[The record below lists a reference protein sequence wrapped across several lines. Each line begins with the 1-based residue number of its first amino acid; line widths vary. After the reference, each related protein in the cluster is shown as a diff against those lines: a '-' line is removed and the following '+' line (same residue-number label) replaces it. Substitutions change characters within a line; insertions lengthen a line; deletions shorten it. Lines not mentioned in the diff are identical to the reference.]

1 MIKPKNVNF
10 RKLSV
15 FFILS
20 LMFTGAVFIN
30 DAAPQGAIH
39 SDLIGFQILP
49 YGSQHGQR
57 AVDLIPMKDIRH
69 NNAYNLRIF
78 YISHNTDNKEGFRV
92 TIPEGIELIPDS
104 IHARVRT
111 LISGSG
117 DNIRSV
123 AIPQIFR
130 ADGVVYG
137 DPPYHPDFSASPFVH
152 KMDLTEG
159 EDGGVWGDKGV
170 YLDGNQITIRQS
182 AGDLY
187 DLDDAD
193 RAAQNPPLAARDRNV
208 NPVLRHTYLIYCQ
221 IRFPTKFT
229 AETYKFTYRVNA
241 PGDTSSDNWREL
253 DTTSL
258 VTVGTNTDGL
268 LSITDYGDLSS
279 PHRSGGAH
287 PVMAYWTTDNTL
299 HGPLHSVLTGAHN
312 TDEYK
317 LAVHVPNDRSPIY
330 GDLGRRN
337 FDRRGIPSQVDAS
350 GFFTHD
356 PSIHIRRQRLGDP
369 GVPTNEPRAE
379 SDANF
384 YLLVQP
390 AAEVQVGWGFRE
402 AAAEAPSEISEITV
416 DTGVDVEDS
425 TLPLAAGS
433 YWNVLKFTYKPTAD
447 NLSGGRFR
455 IAFPSAWEVS
465 NKFLLVMD
473 GDTEIY
479 KTDEEG
485 NVSGTDTG
493 RVDFEADKR
502 ITVALDS
509 AWGPQRFNRDLIIQ
523 LGDVTAPVPSRLR
536 ATDNRGTA
544 DDTSDD
550 VAYETYEFLCS
561 ESARND
567 VLSLLPSH
575 PVVRVGNI
583 IGGGTDRDPLER
595 KLTIE
600 PGRVFPGET
609 NTRFTLTFTAP
620 GPMHDSSL
628 TIYYS
633 GAIAHL
639 GPQDTP
645 VIDDFNVTIRGGAKL
660 REDPTVVPATIAPGT
675 GFPLTTLNLHIPIKT
690 LDTGQQI
697 IVSYTRED
705 GIGPGTT
712 YSVFTEADTFI
723 EPGIIAHTLVGVGS
737 DPSASLIDV
746 EVIGGDWIDVAG
758 SGKLDLSPASVEAGS
773 QRRDITLTYTAYTDL
788 EGATITI
795 EPDGIVLD
803 DTQKLQTGTSTDYGY
818 VSGSEGLEVNADGN
832 MIEWSGLDLEKGKT
846 VTARIRR
853 VNILAEA
860 KEYPWG
866 VTVAIGADEGEKLKD
881 DPTTDINEGEP
892 ILSVVKTSGDAVR
905 FEVDGD
911 DTFRAGSKAT
921 INFKFIADATP
932 IRDGEVRLTI
942 PSTLGSPPTKVDAT
956 AGEVAVS
963 GDAEKSGGAGGIGAD
978 QITVSGR
985 TITVAIGRLDVGESV
1000 TITYGAADD
1009 SRAVLYHVAG
1019 AVQVSGTFRTS
1030 RGASTRTAGTATV
1043 TLSNVEDGTGTA
1055 RLSPGS
1061 IEAGSSNQAIE
1072 VVFTAAGTMDGGA
1085 VSLEI
1090 PDGWGAMQNDPT
1102 QRNYVT
1108 VRGAGVSLLPDD
1120 INDRYAIATI
1130 DTLAEGGSFRFIYGG
1145 GTGAAVG
1152 AEVQDN
1158 VGTAQ
1163 FVIRSDGDGD
1173 GVFEAITST
1182 LEHTDREKI
1191 RNPDKTQ
1198 RIYEDAPGILQVKV
1212 TSALD
1217 GTGTV
1222 TLDTSSVRAA
1232 SDDVVLVFTYTPSQT
1247 IEDGE
1252 LKFTV
1257 PSSWSQPQVEEVSL
1271 PGYTEVEGVGLGSVT
1286 DDDKFSVTVPIFSLD
1301 KANDIRITYGATEAG
1316 RAVASATTGVDA
1328 FRFAVRGGEDG
1339 NLAPIR
1345 TQPTVTV
1352 NPQASGKGK
1361 AVIAVTDGEG
1371 TLHTGDTGRELTVTY
1386 TAAGQMV
1393 GGKVRL
1399 EVPADWSA
1407 PTAETVSITPAI
1419 APTFSGQMAIVEG
1432 VNLSANGT
1440 VTFVYTGDVQPKP
1453 TADTGVAFA
1462 VGVHG
1467 GDAADEFDPVS
1478 GDETML
1484 TVDVDEA
1491 RQGAGSGEVA
1501 PRIVDA
1507 GATGVN
1513 LTFTYTAVGIINAP
1527 REFRVQVPAGWTAPS
1542 SAAMDPENKGTYTV
1556 VHRHMGVATTVSVEK
1571 LAPVGRDMVARVKLG
1586 GLEVEAG
1593 DEISFTY
1600 HNADAPANREVSN
1613 FVMLFDGRPVA
1624 SNVSVRVQA
1633 STPSQLTLS
1642 SAGTVS
1648 ADDGAMPLGIT
1659 VGLRDADGHEVAMA
1673 SDVSVTLTSSSAG
1686 TFSELAEG
1694 TGTESITVTVAAG
1707 DVSAM
1712 VYYQDSTPGM
1722 ATITATAPGLTMAS
1736 HPVTVTTS
1744 VIAITE
1750 GSVTIEPALAMA
1762 GDTVTVSAMGT
1773 AGRTVMFSVGSIV
1786 TDRSMTEVSSGAYSG
1801 SFTVVADQHADG
1813 MYDVAVNLNGQSVMV
1828 SNALTLD
1835 STMPTVMAMASPE
1848 TVANGEPVEISATV
1862 SDASRITSVM
1872 ADVSMLDTT
1881 QTDAV
1886 SLTMG
1891 ADGSYSASVVVSE
1904 DNTAINGSKTIT
1916 VTAIDAAGNSGSGTA
1931 MVTLDNK
1938 LSYTSVIPAGTSLFH
1953 VPLAVEG
1960 LDTVGDLR
1968 EMLGSDANLLIV
1980 YDNTTDLW
1988 NSRSDDVP
1996 ITADLGILV
2005 SMSAEATV
2013 TFTGY
2018 AWDDGASTINLT
2030 AGSNLIGLP
2039 VNDARLTNVSDIAGL
2054 FATGVVVSVVVSTVD
2069 GYKSVAAAGDSGD
2082 GPVMGD
2088 AAYLVTATTDA
2099 TAALIGTGWSQ
2110 DTAAAAPIA
2119 LLSHRVA
2126 GQTPVLD
2133 VNGSVVD
2140 ETTGGVQDGFRV
2152 KVKNLSTK
2160 AALNRV
2166 TSAETAT
2173 GYNMTFVDLKV
2184 GHAAQVGDVL
2194 EISADSPSPLIGV
2207 QPVRHIVTV
2216 DDVKATRIELADLIA
2231 YEIPSETEL
2240 LRNYPNPFNP
2250 ETWIPYR
2257 LASDA
2262 DVVLTIYD
2270 TAGQVVRTLDM
2281 GHQTAAVYE
2290 SRAKAIYWDGRNRF
2304 GEQVASGIYFY
2315 SLSAGEFSATRKM
2328 MILK

>member
-1 MIKPKNVNF
+1 MVKPRNVNF

-20 LMFTGAVFIN
+20 LMFTGGVFIN
-30 DAAPQGAIH
+30 EAAPQGVIF
-39 SDLIGFQILP
+39 SDLMSFRFDLP
-49 YGSQHGQR
+49 ADPVEVTPLADIQPGRTYVLKAYYTTHN
-57 AVDLIPMKDIRH
+57 KDKK
-69 NNAYNLRIF
+69 A
-78 YISHNTDNKEGFRV
+78 GFRLD
-92 TIPEGIELIPDS
+92 IPPELELVNPRDLMYIRLRAFHTAYSTRITDAPHVPDAADPDDGWRVNNTS
-104 IHARVRT
+104 NLTTYTLARWH
-111 LISGSG
+111 
-117 DNIRSV
+117 
-123 AIPQIFR
+123 
-130 ADGVVYG
+130 ADG
-137 DPPYHPDFSASPFVH
+137 PPYAENDGVFYGNPGSPHTISF
-152 KMDLTEG
+152 TEG
-159 EDGGVWGDKGV
+159 SEGSWGDTGVFVKG
-170 YLDGNQITIRQS
+170 NRITIRYS
-182 AGDLY
+182 A
-187 DLDDAD
+187 DDFETVVPMNRRRTDAHKAD
-193 RAAQNPPLAARDRNV
+193 A
-208 NPVLRHTYLIYCQ
+208 PVVRLNYLITCRV
-221 IRFPTKFT
+221 RFPVKPI
-229 AETYKFTYRVNA
+229 ESTYRFEYEVNA
-241 PGDTSSDNWREL
+241 PGESGADNWRRL
-253 DTTSL
+253 NTDSL
-258 VTVGTNTDGL
+258 LVSDLPQRHQDDGFTVVTATPGGNERGNPPGRTIFQPPTHAPVYGTHGGDNLPAGLSVHQNIETNRQTGTDSPDHFYVTVPG
-268 LSITDYGDLSS
+268 S
-279 PHRSGGAH
+279 A
-287 PVMAYWTTDNTL
+287 
-299 HGPLHSVLTGAHN
+299 SV
-312 TDEYK
+312 
-317 LAVHVPNDRSPIY
+317 
-330 GDLGRRN
+330 
-337 FDRRGIPSQVDAS
+337 
-350 GFFTHD
+350 
-356 PSIHIRRQRLGDP
+356 
-369 GVPTNEPRAE
+369 
-379 SDANF
+379 
-384 YLLVQP
+384 
-390 AAEVQVGWGFRE
+390 VQVGWGFRE
-402 AAAEAPSEISEITV
+402 EADAEPPEIVDATDVNIT
-416 DTGVDVEDS
+416 GS

-433 YWNVLKFTYKPTAD
+433 LRNVLKFTYRPTAD
-447 NLSGGRFR
+447 NMSGGRFR
-455 IAFPSAWEVS
+455 IAFPAGWEVS
-465 NKFLLVMD
+465 NKFLSVMD

-479 KTDEEG
+479 KTDKDG
-485 NVSGTDTG
+485 TVSGTATD
-493 RVDFEADKR
+493 RVDFEAAKR

-509 AWGPQRFNRDLIIQ
+509 AWGPQRGNRALIIQ
-523 LGDVTAPVPSRLR
+523 LGDVTAPIPSHLPN
-536 ATDNRGTA
+536 TDNRGTTDDA
-544 DDTSDD
+544 DDDI
-550 VAYETYEFLCS
+550 AYATDEFLCS
-561 ESARND
+561 ESTRND
-567 VLSLLPSH
+567 VLGLLPPSSY

-609 NTRFTLTFTAP
+609 DTEFTLTFTAP
-620 GPMHDSSL
+620 GPIYGSSPKYIPEIRQYGSSSSL
-628 TIYYS
+628 DIS
-633 GAIAHL
+633 FGPAGVDMAHL
-639 GPQDTP
+639 GPRNALVGEDFLGEDFLGRKVKLAGRKVAGAPAALSWVFTP
-645 VIDDFNVTIRGGAKL
+645 GTAMEPAKL
-660 REDPTVVPATIAPGT
+660 HI
-675 GFPLTTLNLHIPIKT
+675 LIMTLNR
-690 LDTGQQI
+690 GQQV

-705 GIGPGTT
+705 GIGIGTGT
-712 YSVFTEADTFI
+712 GDDFI
-723 EPGIIAHTLVGVGS
+723 APSITAKTTVGS
-737 DPSASLIDV
+737 SMPADV
-746 EVIGGDWIDVAG
+746 AVTGGEWVDVAG
-758 SGKLDLSPASVEAGS
+758 SGKLVLEPASVEAGS
-773 QRRDITLTYTAYTDL
+773 QRRDIALTYTAYTDL
-788 EGATITI
+788 EDATLTI
-795 EPDGIVLD
+795 KPEGIVLD
-803 DTQKLQTGTSTDYGY
+803 DTQKLQTDTSTDYGY
-818 VSGSEGLEVNADGN
+818 VSGSEGLVVNDGDTL
-832 MIEWSGLDLEKGKT
+832 EWSSLDLEKGKT

-860 KEYPWG
+860 DEYKWG
-866 VTVAIGADEGEKLKD
+866 VTMAIGADAAKELTD
-881 DPTTDINEGEP
+881 DPTTTDINEEP

-905 FEVDGD
+905 FEVDGT

-921 INFKFIADATP
+921 INFKFIADSTP

-942 PSTLGSPPTKVDAT
+942 PATLGSPPTKADAT
-956 AGEVAVS
+956 AGEVSVS
-963 GDAEKSGGAGGIGAD
+963 GDAKKSGGAGGIGAD

-1000 TITYGAADD
+1000 TITYGAEAD
-1009 SRAVLYHVAG
+1009 SKAVLHHVAG
-1019 AVQVSGTFRTS
+1019 TVEVSGTFRTS
-1030 RGASTRTAGTATV
+1030 SGASTRTAGTATV

-1085 VSLEI
+1085 VTLEI
-1090 PDGWGAMQNDPT
+1090 PDGWGALQEDPT
-1102 QRNYVT
+1102 KRNYVT

-1120 INDRYAIATI
+1120 INDRHAIATI

-1145 GTGAAVG
+1145 GTGSDSDVG

-1163 FVIRSDGDGD
+1163 FVIKSDGDGD
-1173 GVFEAITST
+1173 GVFDFLTSD
-1182 LEHTDREKI
+1182 LEHTGREKI

-1198 RIYEDAPGILQVKV
+1198 WIYEDAPGVLQIKV

-1222 TLDTSSVRAA
+1222 TLDTASVRAA
-1232 SDDVVLVFTYTPSQT
+1232 SDDVVLVFTYKPSQT

-1271 PGYTEVEGVGLGSVT
+1271 PGYTEVDGVGLGSVT

-1301 KANDIRITYGATEAG
+1301 KEADGITITYGATEAG

-1371 TLHTGDTGRELTVTY
+1371 SLHTGDTGRELTVTY

-1399 EVPADWSA
+1399 EVPAGWSA
-1407 PTAETVSITPAI
+1407 PTADTVEITPAI

-1440 VTFVYTGDVQPKP
+1440 VTFVYTGDVQPNVG
-1453 TADTGVAFA
+1453 TGVAFA

-1467 GDAADEFDPVS
+1467 GDAADDFDDVS

-1491 RQGAGSGEVA
+1491 RRGAGSGEVA

-1513 LTFTYTAVGIINAP
+1513 LTFTYTAVGLVNAP
-1527 REFRVQVPAGWTAPS
+1527 REFRVQVPPGWTTPS

-1556 VHRHMGVATTVSVEK
+1556 VHRQMGVATTVSVEK
-1571 LAPVGRDMVARVKLG
+1571 LTPVGRDMVARVKLG

-1593 DEISFTY
+1593 DEIIFTY
-1600 HNADAPANREVSN
+1600 QNADAPANREVSE
-1613 FVMLFDGRPVA
+1613 FVMLFDGQRVD
-1624 SNVSVRVQA
+1624 SNVSVRVQD

-1648 ADDGAMPLGIT
+1648 ADEGAMPLGIT

-1694 TGTESITVTVAAG
+1694 TGTESITVTVAG
-1707 DVSAM
+1707 GEVSAM
-1712 VYYQDSTPGM
+1712 VYYQDSTPGI

-1736 HPVTVTTS
+1736 QPVTVTTS

-1762 GDTVTVSAMGT
+1762 GETVTVSAMGT

-1786 TDRSMTEVSSGAYSG
+1786 TDHSMTEVASGTYSG

-1813 MYDVAVNLNGQSVMV
+1813 MYDVSVSLNGQSVMV

-1848 TVANGEPVEISATV
+1848 TVADGEPVEISATV
-1862 SDASRITSVM
+1862 SDASSIISVT
-1872 ADVSMLDTT
+1872 ADVSTLDTT
-1881 QTDAV
+1881 QTDGVA
-1886 SLTMG
+1886 LTMG

-1904 DNTAINGSKTIT
+1904 ANTAINGSKTIT

-1931 MVTLDNK
+1931 MVTLDNM
-1938 LSYTSVIPAGTSLFH
+1938 LSYTSTIPAGTSLFH

-1960 LDTVGDLR
+1960 LNTVGDLR
-1968 EMLGSDANLLIV
+1968 EMLGSGANLLIV
-1980 YDNTTDLW
+1980 YDRATDLW

-2039 VNDARLTNVSDIAGL
+2039 VNDARLTNVSDIAAL
-2054 FATGVVVSVVVSTVD
+2054 FATGVVASVVVSTAD
-2069 GYKSVAAAGDSGD
+2069 GYKSVAAAGDVND

-2099 TAALIGTGWSQ
+2099 TAALIGTGWSN

-2119 LLSHRVA
+2119 LVSHQVA

-2140 ETTGGVQDGFRV
+2140 ESTGVAQDGFRV

-2173 GYNMTFVDLKV
+2173 GYNMTFVDLKI

-2315 SLSAGEFSATRKM
+2315 SLSAGDFSATRKM
-2328 MILK
+2328 LILK

>member
-1 MIKPKNVNF
+1 MIKRLNQRNVNL

-15 FFILS
+15 FFVIS
-20 LMFTGAVFIN
+20 LMLFVGLFIN
-30 DAAPQGAIH
+30 EAAPQGAIYADTVTFYFDPIDAH
-39 SDLIGFQILP
+39 LQT
-49 YGSQHGQR
+49 
-57 AVDLIPMKDIRH
+57 IPLDDIQPGVNYYMRVYYTTHNKD
-69 NNAYNLRIF
+69 A
-78 YISHNTDNKEGFRV
+78 KAGFRLDLPPGV
-92 TIPEGIELIPDS
+92 EFVNPEDTLYIRLRANHTAYTKGIADPHRDANATGWRRNTLIALPIYTLARWDPDS
-104 IHARVRT
+104 DTRPNE
-111 LISGSG
+111 G
-117 DNIRSV
+117 
-123 AIPQIFR
+123 
-130 ADGVVYG
+130 DGVFYG
-137 DPPYHPDFSASPFVH
+137 NPNAPEQYRMSYTKES
-152 KMDLTEG
+152 
-159 EDGGVWGDKGV
+159 DGNWGDKGV
-170 YLDGNQITIRQS
+170 FVNNGNRRLTIRHS
-182 AGDLY
+182 A
-187 DLDDAD
+187 DDFETVVPMDRRRTAAHKAD
-193 RAAQNPPLAARDRNV
+193 A
-208 NPVLRHTYLIYCQ
+208 PVVRLRFLITS
-221 IRFPTKFT
+221 IVRFSVKPIDT
-229 AETYKFTYRVNA
+229 TYRFEYMVNA
-241 PGDTSSDNWREL
+241 PGESGTADNWRRLNTDSLLPTDLPSRFQPGSPEGGAYIITSDIQVAMSHPSPNPNAQDFVPPSTIFQPPTHAPVYGSHGVSRSE
-253 DTTSL
+253 DTLTPDDVPLLQHLENSRQTGTPSEDHFY
-258 VTVGTNTDGL
+258 VTV
-268 LSITDYGDLSS
+268 
-279 PHRSGGAH
+279 
-287 PVMAYWTTDNTL
+287 
-299 HGPLHSVLTGAHN
+299 
-312 TDEYK
+312 
-317 LAVHVPNDRSPIY
+317 
-330 GDLGRRN
+330 
-337 FDRRGIPSQVDAS
+337 
-350 GFFTHD
+350 
-356 PSIHIRRQRLGDP
+356 P
-369 GVPTNEPRAE
+369 GVAGAGAVE
-379 SDANF
+379 
-384 YLLVQP
+384 
-390 AAEVQVGWGFRE
+390 VGWGFRE
-402 AAAEAPSEISEITV
+402 TAGEAPPAINVAT
-416 DTGVDVEDS
+416 DS
-425 TLPLAAGS
+425 TLPLGTPPLRAGS
-433 YWNVLKFTYKPTAD
+433 YWNVLEFTYRPTTE
-447 NLSGGRFR
+447 NLSDGRFR
-455 IAFPSAWEVS
+455 IAFPSGWKVS
-465 NKFLLVMD
+465 NKFLSVRDD
-473 GDTEIY
+473 GTEIY
-479 KTDEEG
+479 KTDG
-485 NVSGTDTG
+485 DGTVSGSDTD
-493 RVDFEADKR
+493 RVVFEADNR

-509 AWGPQRFNRDLIIQ
+509 AWVTAGDRKLTIR
-523 LGDVTAPVPSRLR
+523 LGDVTTPVPSSLPF
-536 ATDNRGTA
+536 
-544 DDTSDD
+544 SD
-550 VAYETYEFLCS
+550 EFLCS
-561 ESARND
+561 ESTRNG
-567 VLSLLPSH
+567 VLSLLPGDPPS
-575 PVVRVGNI
+575 VKVGNI
-583 IGGGTDRDPLER
+583 IGGGDRDSLKDER

-600 PGRVFPGET
+600 PGRVFSGEE
-609 NTRFTLTFTAP
+609 NTEFTLTFTAP
-620 GPMHDSSL
+620 GPMHDSDLDISFHPV
-628 TIYYS
+628 
-633 GAIAHL
+633 GKGVAHL
-639 GPQDTP
+639 GPMDTLIAYTRRAP
-645 VIDDFNVTIRGGAKL
+645 YDNFENTGFTVRGRGGAADPDPDTDLFVTFGRTPTATLDGLFAKL
-660 REDPTVVPATIAPGT
+660 FIENI
-675 GFPLTTLNLHIPIKT
+675 T

-697 IVSYTRED
+697 IVSYTREE
-705 GIGPGTT
+705 GIGIGTGAGT
-712 YSVFTEADTFI
+712 DADPFIPPSITAETTIGSMTEPVAVS
-723 EPGIIAHTLVGVGS
+723 GGVWV
-737 DPSASLIDV
+737 AK
-746 EVIGGDWIDVAG
+746 AG

-773 QRRDITLTYTAYTDL
+773 QRRDIALTYTAYTDL
-788 EGATITI
+788 ENATLTI
-795 EPDGIVLD
+795 EPKGIVIDD
-803 DTQKLQTGTSTDYGY
+803 DTQKLQTGTSTGYGY
-818 VSGSEGLEVNADGN
+818 VSGSEGLEVNEAGDTL
-832 MIEWSGLDLEKGKT
+832 EWSGLDLEKGKT

-853 VNILAEA
+853 VNILSE
-860 KEYPWG
+860 
-866 VTVAIGADEGEKLKD
+866 ADEYLWVVMVND
-881 DPTTDINEGEP
+881 DELQEGQGTDIDDRP

-905 FEVDGD
+905 FEVDGT
-911 DTFRAGSKAT
+911 DTFPAGSEQT
-921 INFKFIADATP
+921 INFKFIADSTP

-942 PSTLGSPPTKVDAT
+942 PSTLGSPPTKADAT
-956 AGEVAVS
+956 AGEVSVS
-963 GDAEKSGGAGGIGAD
+963 GDAQKSRNAGAIGAD

-985 TITVAIGRLDVGESV
+985 TITVAIGQLDVGESV

-1009 SRAVLYHVAG
+1009 SKAVLHYVAG

-1030 RGASTRTAGTATV
+1030 SGASTRTAGTATV
-1043 TLSNVEDGTGTA
+1043 TLSNVEDGMGA
-1055 RLSPGS
+1055 AVLSPGT
-1061 IEAGSSNQAIE
+1061 IEAGSSNRAIE

-1085 VSLEI
+1085 VSLGI
-1090 PDGWGAMQNDPT
+1090 PDGWGSMQEDPT
-1102 QRNYVT
+1102 KRNYVT
-1108 VRGAGVSLLPDD
+1108 VRGAGVSLLPDN
-1120 INDRYAIATI
+1120 INDRYVIATI
-1130 DTLAEGGSFRFIYGG
+1130 DTLAKGGSFRFIYGG
-1145 GTGAAVG
+1145 GTGSDSDVG

-1182 LEHTDREKI
+1182 LEHTGREKI

-1198 RIYEDAPGILQVKV
+1198 FLYKDAAGILQVKV

-1232 SDDVVLVFTYTPSQT
+1232 SDDVVLVFTYKPSQT

-1271 PGYTEVEGVGLGSVT
+1271 PGYTEVDGVGLGSVT
-1286 DDDKFSVTVPIFSLD
+1286 DDDRFSVTVPIFSLD
-1301 KANDIRITYGATEAG
+1301 KANEITITYGATDAG

-1371 TLHTGDTGRELTVTY
+1371 SLHTGDTGRELTVTY

-1399 EVPADWSA
+1399 EVPAGWSA
-1407 PTAETVSITPAI
+1407 PTADTVEITPAI
-1419 APTFSGQMAIVEG
+1419 PPTFSGQMAIVEG

-1440 VTFVYTGDVQPKP
+1440 VTFVYTGDVQPNV
-1453 TADTGVAFA
+1453 DTDVAFA

-1467 GDAADEFDPVS
+1467 GDAADRFDPVS

-1484 TVDVDEA
+1484 TVDVEEA

-1513 LTFTYTAVGIINAP
+1513 LTFTYTAVGRVNAP
-1527 REFRVQVPAGWTAPS
+1527 REFRVQVPPGWTTPS

-1571 LAPVGRDMVARVKLG
+1571 LTPVGRDMVARVKLG

-1593 DEISFTY
+1593 DEIIFTY
-1600 HNADAPANREVSN
+1600 QNADAPANREVSQ
-1613 FVMLFDGRPVA
+1613 FAMLFDGRQVA
-1624 SNVSVRVQA
+1624 SNVSVRVQD

-1648 ADDGAMPLGIT
+1648 ADEGAMPLGIT
-1659 VGLRDADGHEVAMA
+1659 VGLRDAEGHEVAMG

-1694 TGTESITVTVAAG
+1694 TGTESITVTVAG
-1707 DVSAM
+1707 GEVSAM
-1712 VYYQDSTPGM
+1712 VYYQDATPGM

-1744 VIAITE
+1744 VVAITE
-1750 GSVTIEPALAMA
+1750 GSVTIEPALARA

-1786 TDRSMTEVSSGAYSG
+1786 TDHSMAEVSSGAYSG
-1801 SFTVVADQHADG
+1801 SFTVVADQHADVVQHPDG
-1813 MYDVAVNLNGQSVMV
+1813 MYDVSVSLNGQSVMV

-1848 TVANGEPVEISATV
+1848 TVADGESVEISATV
-1862 SDASRITSVM
+1862 SDASSITSVM

-1886 SLTMG
+1886 ALTMG

-1904 DNTAINGSKTIT
+1904 ANTALNGAKTIT
-1916 VTAIDAAGNSGSGTA
+1916 ITAIDAAGNSGSGTA

-1938 LSYTSVIPAGTSLFH
+1938 LSYTSQIPAGISLFH

-1968 EMLGSDANLLIV
+1968 EMLGSNANLLIV
-1980 YDNTTDLW
+1980 YDRATDLW

-1996 ITADLGILV
+1996 ITADLGILL

-2039 VNDARLTNVSDIAGL
+2039 VNDARVTNVSDIASL
-2054 FATGVVVSVVVSTVD
+2054 FARGVVISLVVSTAD
-2069 GYKSVAAAGDSGD
+2069 GYRSVAAAADINDGLAEDVND

-2099 TAALIGTGWSQ
+2099 TAALIGTGWSH

-2119 LLSHRVA
+2119 LVSHQVA

-2140 ETTGGVQDGFRV
+2140 ETTGVVQDGFRV

-2166 TSAETAT
+2166 TSAETTT

-2207 QPVRHIVTV
+2207 QPVRHIVTI

-2262 DVVLTIYD
+2262 EVVLTIYD
-2270 TAGQVVRTLDM
+2270 STGLVVRTLDM

-2315 SLSAGEFSATRKM
+2315 SLSAGDFSATRKM
-2328 MILK
+2328 LILK